1 MRRMITETDVEKLDS
16 IKPSEMQKLAAMQD
30 PKEARA
36 NQVLTA
42 DGTGKAVYKDASG
55 NTGYA
60 LFISD
65 QQTEENYCNF
75 YTGDNPFP
83 GLTDNMLYFDINVYD
98 SNNILDLQVLSIT
111 STDQSQTM
119 MMTELISMG
128 MIITHPT
135 SASTRVFIAPEIA
148 TRLAISDGSST
159 NVRYTYRTIR
169 LQEVH
174 IQD

>member
-16 IKPSEMQKLAAMQD
+16 IKLSEMQKLAAMQD

-55 NTGYA
+55 GTGYA

-65 QQTEENYCNF
+65 QITEENYYDF
-75 YTGDNPFP
+75 HTGDNPIP
-83 GLTDNMLYFDINVYD
+83 GFTDSMLYFDINVYD
-98 SNNILDLQVLSIT
+98 NNNILDLQVVSIT

-119 MMTELISMG
+119 MMNELMSMG
-128 MIITHPT
+128 MLITHPT
-135 SASTRVFIAPEIA
+135 SVSTRVFIDPNIA
-148 TRLAISDGSST
+148 TRLAISEGSST
-159 NVRYTYRTIR
+159 SVRYTYRTIR

-174 IQD
+174 IQE

>member
-1 MRRMITETDVEKLDS
+1 MRRMITESDVEKLDS

-30 PKEARA
+30 PKEAKA

-55 NTGYA
+55 KAYA

-83 GLTDNMLYFDINVYD
+83 GITDSMLYFDIYVYD
-98 SNNILDLQVLSIT
+98 NNNILLDLQVLSIA

-119 MMTELISMG
+119 MMNELMSIG

-135 SASTRVFIAPEIA
+135 SASTRVFIDPVIA
-148 TRLAISDGSST
+148 TRLGISDGSST

-169 LQEVH
+169 LQEV
-174 IQD
+174 